1 MFDFNNKIVEQL
13 SEIENMMYKPH
24 ENFEEELEALVCEPI
39 EDEGFVDSM
48 E

>member
-1 MFDFNNKIVEQL
+1 
-13 SEIENMMYKPH
+13 MMYKPH

-39 EDEGFVDSM
+39 EDEEYVDSM